1 MLFITTTLLL
11 SQLYVSVGGIPAWTH
26 LFHCEFGPITFTKP
40 HHFWGAC
47 RKPGNREVMNTEWL
61 RWAFGLKSVSTP
73 QISIHWRHYLKS
85 RSDLKI
91 FSRELSFPNSQIYG
105 RFIAI
110 KSTSFP
116 ERRSVCAST
125 LSLDGCWWSL
135 YIICIV
141 YYIKGMHNVQKG
153 QTTQSPKEKR
163 QKNNDLQNIR
173 IKPN

>member
-47 RKPGNREVMNTEWL
+47 RKPGNREVMNTDWL

-91 FSRELSFPNSQIYG
+91 FSRERPFQIL
-105 RFIAI
+105 
-110 KSTSFP
+110 KSMVDLLLLNRLPFQSEDLYVLLPCHLMDVGEVCTS
-116 ERRSVCAST
+116 SA
-125 LSLDGCWWSL
+125 L
-135 YIICIV
+135 YIISKECTTS
-141 YYIKGMHNVQKG
+141 KKDRQHNHQKKKDKR
-153 QTTQSPKEKR
+153 TTIYKTYA
-163 QKNNDLQNIR
+163 
-173 IKPN
+173 